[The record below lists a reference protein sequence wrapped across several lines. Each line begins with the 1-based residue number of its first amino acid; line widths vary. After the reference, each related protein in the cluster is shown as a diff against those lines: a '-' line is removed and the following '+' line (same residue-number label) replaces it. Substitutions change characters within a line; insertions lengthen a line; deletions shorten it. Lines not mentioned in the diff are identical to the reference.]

1 MFDQHEVILSDGTW
15 TESFQPAE
23 AVLNAMDAESRAELL
38 GMFPDLGKDGFAS
51 ARPVLNGAEAR
62 TLLVA

>member
-1 MFDQHEVILSDGTW
+1 
-15 TESFQPAE
+15 
-23 AVLNAMDAESRAELL
+23 MDAESRAELL